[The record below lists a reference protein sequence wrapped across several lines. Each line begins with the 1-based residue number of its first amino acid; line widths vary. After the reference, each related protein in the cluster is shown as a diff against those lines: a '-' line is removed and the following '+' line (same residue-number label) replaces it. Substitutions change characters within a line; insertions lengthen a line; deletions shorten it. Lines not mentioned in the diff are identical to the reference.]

1 MTTGWTE
8 GNTEKAAE
16 MWANGATMSQIAKV
30 VGVSRNAVSGK
41 ISRTRDMFPEKGV
54 AQARIENVITP
65 LKRKPVEN
73 QKPSSAMR
81 FVLGAPKTVKFK
93 EPKLDEYEKARLPG
107 VSMVE
112 NNGCMY
118 PLTSDGPHM
127 FCGCERVDSKRYC
140 EYHAEKCSGGIAK
153 DKNWYKKMVKGVK

>member
-1 MTTGWTE
+1 MTKGWTE
-8 GNTEKAAE
+8 DNTKKAAE

-41 ISRTRDMFPEKGV
+41 ISRTRDIFPEKGV
-54 AQARIENVITP
+54 AQARIEKIITP
-65 LKRKPVEN
+65 LKRKAVEH

-81 FVLGAPKTVKFK
+81 FVLGAPKTVKFN

-107 VSMVE
+107 VSLVD

-118 PLTSDGPHM
+118 PLTENGPHM

-140 EYHAEKCSGGIAK
+140 EYHVEKCSNGITGETR
-153 DKNWYKKMVKGVK
+153 WYKKLVKGVE